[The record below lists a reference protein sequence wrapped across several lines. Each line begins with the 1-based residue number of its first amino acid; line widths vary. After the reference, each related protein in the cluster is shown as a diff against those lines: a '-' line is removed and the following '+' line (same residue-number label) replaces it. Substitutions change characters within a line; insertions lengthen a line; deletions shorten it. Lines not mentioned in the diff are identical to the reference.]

1 MYLVCRLMKRNG
13 RYVIGPLSFSSGNLA
28 EAMTHAKRAA
38 QSARWRRIIP
48 PAEIDVTD
56 AKVLRAWETYGGGGI
71 AVITNDPAQI
81 RRRAVSPI
89 GGAP

>member
-1 MYLVCRLMKRNG
+1 MYMVCRLMKRNG
-13 RYVIGPLSFSSGNLA
+13 RYVIGPLSFTTGNPA
-28 EAMTHAKRAA
+28 EAMTYAKRAA

-48 PAEIDVTD
+48 AIEIDATD
-56 AKVLRAWETYGGGGI
+56 AKVLRAWETYDTGGI